1 MSGRIRID
9 ASDVARAPE
18 APQVPARSAGDAAP
32 GASGEVFGRVSPTA
46 SAGATGGRGIWARPK
61 LLFALAGLAA
71 AIMASIITDGLAG
84 YGSYEAR
91 GVNPPDWIALLF
103 MSSMCAIATGFIA
116 SADDLTSGALGRAS
130 IFGSIGLVLGIVGG
144 LIADRVA
151 NFVFTNTMEFVA
163 KSDWDPQT
171 RGELVLALMVIRAPA
186 WMFLGA
192 VSGLMVGALGR
203 SLRRALL
210 GAAGGAV
217 GGLLG
222 GLMFDPLAW
231 AVTSMDLASSGT
243 ISRLIGLAI
252 TGTATGFAIAF
263 AEQAAKKAWLAIE
276 RGRLIGKQ
284 FIIYRNPTRIGASY
298 SNDVFLFKD
307 STVQPDHARISRRG
321 GGYVI
326 EAMPGALV
334 RVNGQP
340 TASRALT
347 DGSTVQI
354 GETVMR
360 FHAKS

>member
-1 MSGRIRID
+1 MTAMSN
-9 ASDVARAPE
+9 
-18 APQVPARSAGDAAP
+18 
-32 GASGEVFGRVSPTA
+32 SGTA
-46 SAGATGGRGIWARPK
+46 DGTGIWAKPK

-71 AIMASIITDGLAG
+71 AVMASILTDGVG
-84 YGSYEAR
+84 GWGRYEAEGR
-91 GVNPPDWIALLF
+91 EPPMWVGFLF
-103 MSSMCAIATGFIA
+103 MSSMCAMATAFIA
-116 SADDLTSGALGRAS
+116 SADDLSSGAFGRAS
-130 IFGSIGLVLGIVGG
+130 VFGSIGLVLGTIGGVVALFAGG
-144 LIADRVA
+144 L
-151 NFVFTNTMEFVA
+151 VFMVLGEIVFGGGSMPRSQGEFVLKA
-163 KSDWDPQT
+163 MLM
-171 RGELVLALMVIRAPA
+171 RGPA
-186 WMFLGA
+186 WLIAGGL
-192 VSGLMVGALGR
+192 SGLVIGALGR
-203 SLRRALL
+203 SLRRAML

-217 GGLLG
+217 GGLIG

-243 ISRLIGLAI
+243 ISRLIGLSI
-252 TGTATGFAIAF
+252 MCSATGFAIAL